1 MRGNI
6 HAFIKLFITH
16 QGAVRSQ
23 RSQCLFFW
31 DGQLLE
37 FQKSLAE
44 NPNLNTH
51 PQPPLVSFES
61 QSHILESFSHESRL
75 QSLYQNPSGRTGLGL
90 FMHVARDDCT
100 THSQKCTQYILFEI
114 FSEHGSPT
122 VCEIRASAEDIPSLH
137 FGSTLSKNVWKSMYT
152 KIWNQN
158 CRKVGNKHSRKPEV
172 TAMVAAVQ

>member
-137 FGSTLSKNVWKSMYT
+137 FGSTLSKKCVKVYVHKDLKPKLQKGWK
-152 KIWNQN
+152 
-158 CRKVGNKHSRKPEV
+158 
-172 TAMVAAVQ
+172 